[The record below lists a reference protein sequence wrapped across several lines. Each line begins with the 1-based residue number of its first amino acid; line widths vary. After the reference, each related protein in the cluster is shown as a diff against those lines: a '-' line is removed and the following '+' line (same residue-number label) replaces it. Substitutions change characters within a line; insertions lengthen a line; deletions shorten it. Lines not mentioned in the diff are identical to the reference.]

1 MLNSTLKTVRKRR
14 EEERNPIKKAGIT
27 AMEFI
32 LYLAVFLFVLALI
45 GGAYYY
51 FNIVKQKAS
60 IINDFNALLGGLNSY
75 YSSNQKYPAGSGW
88 AWNNGYAYVA
98 PNIQN
103 GGWQYSCNSNT
114 ITITTPP
121 IDNPKVRTQVLQ
133 YFQSKCDAASTSGN
147 SAVCTLYN
155 RVCY

>member
-1 MLNSTLKTVRKRR
+1 MALRERVRRR
-14 EEERNPIKKAGIT
+14 RMQERNPVKKTALT

-32 LYLAVFLFVLALI
+32 LYLVGFLFVLGLI
-45 GGAYYY
+45 GAAYYQ
-51 FNIVKQKAS
+51 FNITRQKTS
-60 IINDFNALLGGLNSY
+60 LINSFNALLSGLNSY

-88 AWNNGYAYVA
+88 SWNSGYAYVP

-121 IDNPKVRTQVLQ
+121 IDNAKVRTQVLQ